1 MVLIPVWI
9 DAGVSFT
16 VAGMV
21 RFQGMGGA
29 IINGAAF
36 NIVIEF
42 NRAIPVAG
50 NRPNNGGVRLHPI
63 AI

>member
-36 NIVIEF
+36 NIVIEL
-42 NRAIPVAG
+42 NRASQLLETGPTTA
-50 NRPNNGGVRLHPI
+50 
-63 AI
+63 A